1 MAFIEEELF
10 HDKRANLIVYE
21 KLTSILLHGV
31 LIAFIEEALI
41 HDK

>member
-1 MAFIEEELF
+1 
-10 HDKRANLIVYE
+10 LIVYE

-41 HDK
+41 HDKWTNLIV